1 MGNRL
6 TPTLAIAYMDY
17 IENRTFLND
26 VILYKRYIDDV
37 IVIAK
42 SKETLSSVYNSLNDV
57 DHYIK
62 LARETS
68 ENGWLPFLNEKN

>member
-68 ENGWLPFLNEKN
+68 ENEWLPFLNEKN